1 MDDETPTLPI
11 VCEACGTTTRVPL
24 DEAGETVER
33 HNERLHDG
41 EEVAGID
48 PGLLDRIHDLV
59 AADMIEED

>member
-33 HNERLHDG
+33 HNDRLHDG

-48 PGLLDRIHDLV
+48 PDLLDSLHDLV
-59 AADMIEED
+59 AADLIEED